1 VLDLGSMTAA
11 RATETY
17 VLFRLALLQK
27 NDGPDVNIRVVRE
40 RLRTAELEPPRY
52 TRCADG

>member
-1 VLDLGSMTAA
+1 MLDLGSMTAA